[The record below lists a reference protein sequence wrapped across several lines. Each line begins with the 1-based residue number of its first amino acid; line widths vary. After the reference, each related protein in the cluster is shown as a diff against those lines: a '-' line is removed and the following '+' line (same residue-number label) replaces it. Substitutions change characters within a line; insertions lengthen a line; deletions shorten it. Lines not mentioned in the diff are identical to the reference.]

1 MARDFKAGDVLI
13 FQIESGF
20 GLLKVLAV
28 DELPGGET
36 VWHLSAF
43 EDLFLDPEMADM
55 ALLTNAENLRV
66 GTKHLALN
74 NRAFEST
81 QTARMTNFA
90 VTNEESDAVQEW
102 RDNPSREV
110 SDRSVR
116 LLLGLR

>member
-1 MARDFKAGDVLI
+1 MAREFQAGDVLI
-13 FQIESGF
+13 FQLESGY

-28 DELPGGET
+28 EDVEGET
-36 VWHLSAF
+36 VWHLSAY

-55 ALLTNAENLRV
+55 ALASVDNLRV
-66 GTKHLALN
+66 GAKHLALT

-81 QTARMTNFA
+81 QTARMTNIP
-90 VTNEESDAVQEW
+90 VTNEELAAVQAW
-102 RDNPSREV
+102 RDNPGSEV